1 MHPYVE
7 LVWYKAYADLRA
19 EGARAYLGML
29 WWVLEPIFQMTVYY
43 IVFGY
48 LLQRGGPGFI
58 YFLLCGL
65 VTWRWFANSLLRGAG
80 AISSNAG
87 LMAQVYLPKYLF
99 PPMAIIANFLKFLIV
114 FLLFLAFLIFSGSA
128 LHWSWITLPFLL
140 ATQMLLIAA
149 CSSLLAAVMPFLPD
163 LKMLIEN
170 GLTLWMFMSGV
181 FYDITALPER
191 VQLYFRL
198 NPMATLIEN
207 YRAVL
212 IHGAWP
218 DWPVL
223 GIIASVS
230 MLGIGAALYLLMRY
244 DRIYPRAV
252 MS

>member
-1 MHPYVE
+1 
-7 LVWYKAYADLRA
+7 
-19 EGARAYLGML
+19 
-29 WWVLEPIFQMTVYY
+29 
-43 IVFGY
+43 
-48 LLQRGGPGFI
+48 
-58 YFLLCGL
+58 
-65 VTWRWFANSLLRGAG
+65 
-80 AISSNAG
+80 
-87 LMAQVYLPKYLF
+87 
-99 PPMAIIANFLKFLIV
+99 
-114 FLLFLAFLIFSGSA
+114 
-128 LHWSWITLPFLL
+128 
-140 ATQMLLIAA
+140 
-149 CSSLLAAVMPFLPD
+149 
-163 LKMLIEN
+163 MLIEN